1 VLSFGRAKTLNAS
14 LRLRREAELIKLEEL
29 EVRQAQFFAIL
40 AKAARYQRDELL
52 GNVAEEDLGGVRAGR
67 GEHNPTADLGYEP
80 LSPDA
85 PQVSSLREAIASL
98 SAAARCEL
106 YALMRIGQGH
116 LGAKELRQ
124 GVSEAYRLGDEAA
137 SNAMIED
144 ADLHDHITKALYE
157 AGLST

>member
-1 VLSFGRAKTLNAS
+1 M
-14 LRLRREAELIKLEEL
+14 IKLEEL
-29 EVRQAQFFAIL
+29 EVRQAQFIAIL
-40 AKAARYQRDELL
+40 AKAARRQRDELL
-52 GNVAEEDLGGVRAGR
+52 GNVAEEDLGGVQPGR

-80 LSPDA
+80 LSADS
-85 PQVSSLREAIASL
+85 PQIMELRDAIASL

-116 LGAKELRQ
+116 LGAKEIRQ
-124 GVSEAYRLGDEAA
+124 GASEAYRLGDEAA

-157 AGLST
+157 ADLSA